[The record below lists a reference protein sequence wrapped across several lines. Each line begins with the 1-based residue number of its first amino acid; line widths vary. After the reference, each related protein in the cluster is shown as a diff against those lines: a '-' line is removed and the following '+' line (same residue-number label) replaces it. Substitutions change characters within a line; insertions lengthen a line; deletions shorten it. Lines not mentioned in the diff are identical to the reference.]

1 MFVRWAEAHR
11 SGGVTPG
18 LVNDV
23 YYFSVMPN
31 KSKVSLQSV
40 KLALDLGEN
49 RAGRKVIWRGEPQL
63 RSRIGTSVQTRDQM
77 QQSRLPAQ

>member
-18 LVNDV
+18 LLNDI

-49 RAGRKVIWRGEPQL
+49 RAGRKVIRRGEPQL
-63 RSRIGTSVQTRDQM
+63 CSHVGASVQTRAQL